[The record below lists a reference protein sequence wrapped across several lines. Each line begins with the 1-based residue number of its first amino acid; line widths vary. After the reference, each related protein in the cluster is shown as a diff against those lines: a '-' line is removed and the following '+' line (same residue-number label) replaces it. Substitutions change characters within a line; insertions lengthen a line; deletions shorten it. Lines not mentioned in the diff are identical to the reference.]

1 MKIQPP
7 SETRARAIEDAA
19 DAFDY
24 LQGAPLIAWDGLVNV
39 AKIQAQADEALEDP
53 AEWLRRYAQR
63 IRENGENN
71 A

>member
-1 MKIQPP
+1 MKIHPP

-19 DAFDY
+19 NAFDY
-24 LQGAPLIAWDGLVNV
+24 LQDAPLIAWDGMVNV
-39 AKIQAQADEALEDP
+39 AELQARADEALEDP

-63 IRENGENN
+63 IRDNGENN

>member
-24 LQGAPLIAWDGLVNV
+24 LQDAPLIAWDGMVNV
-39 AKIQAQADEALEDP
+39 AEVQARADEALEDP
-53 AEWLRRYAQR
+53 TQWLRDYAQQ
-63 IRENGENN
+63 IRKNGDNK
-71 A
+71 